1 MSSKKKNNYQNQEVE
16 KNEVNEPMPSY
27 SEKPLDFQQVWL
39 MFQEVKEMFKETD
52 RKFAE
57 TDKQFKETDIQ
68 FKETDKKINQVLGLF
83 TSQWGKLVEAI
94 IAPSC
99 LKLFKERGIDV
110 TGIYPNVKVHH
121 GDLQGEFDVVLR
133 NGTEVVIVEIKTT
146 FTKENVDDFLEKM
159 ATVREY
165 FPEYG
170 NKKFYGAIAAIKYDE
185 NSHRYAYKKGLFVL
199 INKGENIVKIANDEK
214 FMPHEF

>member
-1 MSSKKKNNYQNQEVE
+1 MSSKKKNKYQNQEDE

-39 MFQEVKEMFKETD
+39 MFQEVKE
-52 RKFAE
+52 A
-57 TDKQFKETDIQ
+57 FKETDIQ
-68 FKETDKKINQVLGLF
+68 FKKTDKKINQVLGLF

-121 GDLQGEFDVVLR
+121 GNLQGEFDVVLR
-133 NGTEVVIVEIKTT
+133 NGSEVVIVEIKTT
-146 FTKENVDDFLEKM
+146 FTKEIVDDFLEKM
-159 ATVREY
+159 AIVREY

-170 NKKFYGAIAAIKYDE
+170 EKKFYGAIAAIKYDE

-199 INKGENIVKIANDEK
+199 INKGENIVKIANDDK
-214 FMPHEF
+214 FVPLEF